1 MNTPDCDDVHL
12 RMIDNTPTVCADI
25 LRAVWLG
32 DTQTATA
39 LARTLGAPSYAI
51 EILGATWLIDRAER
65 LPQPLGPVTV
75 MVGEM
80 GGGADDVMRDA
91 MRLGPY
97 GMIVS
102 GGNPRTRQ
110 CIGDHMALRR
120 LPEELPDYLAAYGH
134 LPTAVCRLVGHDRFA
149 THLSRQAVANSSYL
163 WAAYAALDS
172 LCRLAELHLPQPPV
186 LLLPDLGI
194 GLHPAA
200 QTRLARGLFH
210 DAPGAVQIIATTMSP
225 EVVDAAELD
234 AVLVF
239 ARDDEGEVHCK
250 RLSEHPDAE
259 RHGRLLRPGEFWTT
273 VGEEWVLE

>member
-1 MNTPDCDDVHL
+1 MNTPRRDAVHL
-12 RMIDNTPTVCADI
+12 RMIDNTPAVCADI

-39 LARTLGAPSYAI
+39 LARTLDAPSYAI
-51 EILGATWLIDRAER
+51 EIFGAMRLIDYAAI

-75 MVGEM
+75 MVGET
-80 GGGADDVMRDA
+80 GGGADDVMLDA

-102 GGNPRTRQ
+102 GGNSRTRQ
-110 CIGDHMALRR
+110 CLGDHMALRR
-120 LPEELPDYLAAYGH
+120 LPEELPEHLAVYGH
-134 LPTAVCRLVGHDRFA
+134 LPLAVCRLVGHDRFA
-149 THLSRQAVANSSYL
+149 THLSRQSVANAPYL

-172 LCRLAELHLPQPPV
+172 LHRLAELRLPQPPV
-186 LLLPDLGI
+186 LLLPDLGL

-210 DAPGAVQIIATTMSP
+210 DAPGPVQIIATTTSP

-239 ARDDEGEVHCK
+239 ARGDDGTPRCK
-250 RLSEHPDAE
+250 RLSQHPDAE
-259 RHGRLLRPGEFWTT
+259 RHGRLLRPGEFWMT

>member
-32 DTQTATA
+32 DTQAAWSLAATIVSLDCA
-39 LARTLGAPSYAI
+39 VERSSAWS
-51 EILGATWLIDRAER
+51 LIDGAQR
-65 LPQPLGPVTV
+65 LPLPLGPVTV
-75 MVGEM
+75 MVGEI
-80 GGGADDVMRDA
+80 GGGADGVMFDA
-91 MRLGPY
+91 VSMGPY

-102 GGNPRTRQ
+102 GGNRRTRQ
-110 CIGDHMALRR
+110 CLGDHMALRR
-120 LPEELPDYLAAYGH
+120 LPEELPEYLTDYGH
-134 LPTAVCRLVGHDRFA
+134 LPPTVCYLVGHDRLA
-149 THLSRQAVANSSYL
+149 THLSRQAIANSSYL

-172 LCRLAELHLPQPPV
+172 LHRLAELRLPQPPV
-186 LLLPDLGI
+186 LLLPDLGL

-210 DAPGAVQIIATTMSP
+210 DAPGPVQIIATTTSP

-239 ARDDEGEVHCK
+239 ARSDDGTPRCK
-250 RLSEHPDAE
+250 RLSQHPDAE